1 MKSNFNALLV
11 ALAALDSGVVA
22 TGIWDYSVV
31 KVIYIELYITRFR
44 PRNLRFENGVKLI

>member
-31 KVIYIELYITRFR
+31 KVIYIELYINASGQETSD
-44 PRNLRFENGVKLI
+44 LKTE